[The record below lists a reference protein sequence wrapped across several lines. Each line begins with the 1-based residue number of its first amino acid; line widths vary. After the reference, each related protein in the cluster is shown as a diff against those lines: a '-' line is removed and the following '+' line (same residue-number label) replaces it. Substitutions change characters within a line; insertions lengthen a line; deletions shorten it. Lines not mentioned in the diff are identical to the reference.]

1 VQTIAYICTGQEGGE
16 REGRGGGGGKE
27 RVRPRRYTRV
37 RADASV
43 FARTRACSR
52 GRERVRADAS
62 VSVRTYRRIRT
73 NASVLPPG
81 NFVTDATMRLSHG
94 GPSSHCPTVRLSIR
108 LSVLYHPCDNP
119 VYNIMTRK

>member
-16 REGRGGGGGKE
+16 REGRGGGEGRKE
-27 RVRPRRYTRV
+27 CVRVDIRV

-43 FARTRACSR
+43 VARTRACAR